1 MNIGELIK
9 DPFKASQILEKAI
22 IEKNKEL
29 AEILIP
35 IVKSSYLTT
44 LYAKKIARSKIKDE
58 WEDIIMQ
65 NPYNTFEYAR
75 TVLKKPFPR
84 GEDVI
89 ANDPLVSF
97 YYAKEV
103 LKGPFLKG
111 EDAIAKF
118 PSLSLYYA
126 KDVLHD
132 RFPKG
137 EKAIIEDAINRDQSE
152 EKKSYFGSYV
162 KFLKSIGK
170 LDEFLNDHPE
180 VEKWIS

>member
-9 DPFKASQILEKAI
+9 DPLKASQILEKAI

-97 YYAKEV
+97 YYAREV

-126 KDVLHD
+126 RDVLHD

-137 EKAIIEDAINRDQSE
+137 EKTIIEDVINSE

-162 KFLKSIGK
+162 KFLKSICK
-170 LDEFLNDHPE
+170 LDEFIKDYPE
-180 VEKWIS
+180 VKEWIS